1 MHRITLIFLI
11 LVVKIQS
18 KFYLVKT
25 KEEYPLIEMEN
36 KVFHTRLSHTIWGNL
51 TFLTKILVLVIQN
64 VFVELQDSDC
74 ENNN

>member
-1 MHRITLIFLI
+1 
-11 LVVKIQS
+11 
-18 KFYLVKT
+18 
-25 KEEYPLIEMEN
+25 MEN
-36 KVFHTRLSHTIWGNL
+36 KVSHTRLSHTIGGNL

>member
-25 KEEYPLIEMEN
+25 KEEYPLIEREN
-36 KVFHTRLSHTIWGNL
+36 KVFHTRLSHTI
-51 TFLTKILVLVIQN
+51 
-64 VFVELQDSDC
+64 
-74 ENNN
+74 